1 MVKKKY
7 FWREKNAENC
17 KTKGL
22 VIMPTKDELK
32 AELTKKLWQKLDRV
46 NLIFDKKARLD
57 YWEKDEKPKN
67 YKLEDYSEE
76 ELQRKIGANVAVDF
90 LQLVRDLCQFY
101 GIKILNKN
109 LPKSNLSL
117 DEIKIDL
124 KDNIMLLEKE
134 ITIEKAIRNIF
145 KITISLIN
153 LLNLDF
159 EKVEHMRK
167 EKEEKQGSFLNGKY
181 VIIDM
186 ESKI

>member
-1 MVKKKY
+1 MAEIKY

-17 KTKGL
+17 KTKGI
-22 VIMPTKDELK
+22 VITPTKNELK

-117 DEIKIDL
+117 DEIKIGL
-124 KDNIMLLEKE
+124 KDNIMLLEKQ
-134 ITIEKAIRNIF
+134 IDIENAIKNIF
-145 KITISLIN
+145 ELTISLIN
-153 LLNLDF
+153 LLNF
-159 EKVEHMRK
+159 EIKKVESMRK
-167 EKEEKQGSFLNGKY
+167 EKEEKQGGFLHGKY

-186 ESKI
+186 DKKK